1 MTEHVGLTY
10 VNNTRKRDVKINF
23 KKIIKPD
30 KQKVH
35 VRDRFPHFLRHTKA
49 YKRADGEPVSEED
62 KESLVK
68 EDIKLLNMVGHA
80 VCLALKKKMDSK
92 YVGHNMR
99 WSQVPK
105 VDKEKYATKLEIGAA
120 KNNIYI
126 DRCVNQWAA
135 MGLLAN
141 HWTDNYNPT
150 VSVSE
155 II

>member
-35 VRDRFPHFLRHTKA
+35 VRDRFPHFLQHTKA

-68 EDIKLLNMVGHA
+68 EDSKLLNMVGHA
-80 VCLALKKKMDSK
+80 VCLALKKK
-92 YVGHNMR
+92 GQQIR
-99 WSQVPK
+99 WSQH
-105 VDKEKYATKLEIGAA
+105 
-120 KNNIYI
+120 
-126 DRCVNQWAA
+126 A
-135 MGLLAN
+135 MVAS
-141 HWTDNYNPT
+141 PQ
-150 VSVSE
+150 S
-155 II
+155 